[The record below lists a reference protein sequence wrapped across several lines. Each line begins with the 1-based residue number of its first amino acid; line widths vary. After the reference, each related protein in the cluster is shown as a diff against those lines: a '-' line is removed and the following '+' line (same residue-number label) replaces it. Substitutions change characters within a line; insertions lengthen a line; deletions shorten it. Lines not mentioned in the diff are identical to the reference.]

1 MALVYRKLYLS
12 LQYRDYES
20 ISQGMNL
27 FPRPKPMPLPD
38 YGMGAP
44 KIWKGRVRLLP
55 QAVFFAYSKCLYAR
69 FGRIFGR
76 PDKKNPA

>member
-1 MALVYRKLYLS
+1 MGSSPEKCFRNLYIAKINKVS
-12 LQYRDYES
+12 D
-20 ISQGMNL
+20 
-27 FPRPKPMPLPD
+27 KPMPLPD

-44 KIWKGRVRLLP
+44 KIWKGRVRLLS

>member
-1 MALVYRKLYLS
+1 MFFILYIAKINKVS
-12 LQYRDYES
+12 D
-20 ISQGMNL
+20 
-27 FPRPKPMPLPD
+27 KPTLLPD

-69 FGRIFGR
+69 FGRIFGH

>member
-1 MALVYRKLYLS
+1 
-12 LQYRDYES
+12 
-20 ISQGMNL
+20 
-27 FPRPKPMPLPD
+27 MPLPD

-55 QAVFFAYSKCLYAR
+55 QAVFFAYCKCLYAR
-69 FGRIFGR
+69 FGRIFGH

>member
-1 MALVYRKLYLS
+1 
-12 LQYRDYES
+12 
-20 ISQGMNL
+20 
-27 FPRPKPMPLPD
+27 MPLPD

-69 FGRIFGR
+69 FGSIFGR

>member
-1 MALVYRKLYLS
+1 
-12 LQYRDYES
+12 
-20 ISQGMNL
+20 
-27 FPRPKPMPLPD
+27 MPLPD

-76 PDKKNPA
+76 PDKKKPGLKRSGFPFVYRRSLSYT

>member
-1 MALVYRKLYLS
+1 MGSSPEKCFRNLYIAKINKVS
-12 LQYRDYES
+12 D
-20 ISQGMNL
+20 
-27 FPRPKPMPLPD
+27 KPMPLPD

-76 PDKKNPA
+76 PDKKNPV